1 MFLLFIIYSF
11 QKLHATAIILA
22 GTGEPWSEFWED
34 EIFDEQDGE
43 CEEQG
48 GRRERK
54 YGVFRGRTNRQQVH
68 CESQRLVQGLF
79 CFWLDTKILWKILK
93 AHKKA

>member
-22 GTGEPWSEFWED
+22 GTGESWSEFRED

-48 GRRERK
+48 GRREWK
-54 YGVFRGRTNRQQVH
+54 YGVFRGRTHRQQVH
-68 CESQRLVQGLF
+68 CESQRLVQGFFVLLF
-79 CFWLDTKILWKILK
+79 AYD
-93 AHKKA
+93 